1 MIKRVPTHFLKLS
14 ARKTM
19 ACLVICCLVTGLF
32 AGLLTGCQGNT
43 KTGTQASDQGTS
55 QKTKKAQGEGDAN
68 TSSTSVEEK
77 AGKKLSLVTS
87 LFPAYDLARAI
98 GGDRVD
104 VDLLLKPGT
113 DAHSFEPSPED
124 IKKIARAD
132 LFLRVGSED
141 EVWVDQVLKNL
152 AEDQGQKVRTFALMD
167 QVDLLAA
174 HDLSGSVFAAA
185 HDHDDD
191 DHDEDRDHDHDHDE
205 DHDHDHDHD
214 EDHDHNHDDDD
225 DHDHDHDHDDDH
237 DHHHHHED
245 EKDEHVWTSLENME
259 DILEALTKVMI
270 ELSPEDRAYF
280 EKNAK
285 AYEKEM
291 DELEEA
297 YDKALTSKDL
307 ERKVLIFADRFPL
320 RYLVRDYDLKFG
332 AAYDGCAHEKAVSAK
347 RVAALIDYV
356 KDNKIPFVFTLEGS
370 DQKIAKTIADAT
382 GAQIL
387 TYHSGHQVTA
397 DELTK
402 GVTYLDMMRENLPL
416 LEKALGKAN

>member
-1 MIKRVPTHFLKLS
+1 MIKLVPTHFVKLP
-14 ARKTM
+14 ARKIL

-55 QKTKKAQGEGDAN
+55 QKTKETQGEGDAN
-68 TSSTSVEEK
+68 TGSRSVEEK
-77 AGKKLSLVTS
+77 SEKKLSLVTS

-174 HDLSGSVFAAA
+174 HDLSCSVFADS
-185 HDHDDD
+185 HDHN
-191 DHDEDRDHDHDHDE
+191 HDEDHDHGDDEDHDE
-205 DHDHDHDHD
+205 DHDHDHD
-214 EDHDHNHDDDD
+214 E
-225 DHDHDHDHDDDH
+225 DHDHDDDH

-245 EKDEHVWTSLENME
+245 EKDEHVWTSLDNME

-285 AYEKEM
+285 VYEKEM
-291 DELEEA
+291 EELEEA

-332 AAYDGCAHEKAVSAK
+332 AAFDGCAHEKAVSAK

-370 DQKIAKTIADAT
+370 DQKIAKTVADAT
-382 GAQIL
+382 GAEIL

-416 LEKALGKAN
+416 LEKALGKAK

>member
-1 MIKRVPTHFLKLS
+1 MIKRVPTHFVKLP
-14 ARKTM
+14 ARKTL

-55 QKTKKAQGEGDAN
+55 QKSKEAQGEDDAK
-68 TSSTSVEEK
+68 TSSISLKKKSE
-77 AGKKLSLVTS
+77 KKLSLVTS

-174 HDLSGSVFAAA
+174 HDLSGSVFAAS
-185 HDHDDD
+185 HDHDEAEDH
-191 DHDEDRDHDHDHDE
+191 DHDEDDDDDDDDDHDHDHDE
-205 DHDHDHDHD
+205 DHD
-214 EDHDHNHDDDD
+214 DD
-225 DHDHDHDHDDDH
+225 DHDEDH

-285 AYEKEM
+285 TYEKEM
-291 DELEEA
+291 EELEEA

-332 AAYDGCAHEKAVSAK
+332 AAFDGCAHEKAVSAK